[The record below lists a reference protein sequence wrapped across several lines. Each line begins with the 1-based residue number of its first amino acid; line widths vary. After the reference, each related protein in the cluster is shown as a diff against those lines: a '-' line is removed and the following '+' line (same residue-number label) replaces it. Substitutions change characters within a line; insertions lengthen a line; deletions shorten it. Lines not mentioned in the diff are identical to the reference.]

1 MESVQTFLAAHEEL
15 LFLVI
20 YGCVLAAVWVLHRW
34 LHIALFRFVHSSLG
48 LDLLSFA
55 RTPTLLVSLLAVT
68 QATLTV
74 IDAGRLQDFLS
85 AIVSM
90 GMIGAATWAAIRF
103 VGLAERRIQRRRPID
118 VVDNLQARRLQTQVR
133 VLARTA
139 DVLIAIVGIALML
152 MTIPA
157 IRQLGT
163 SLLASAGLAGLVAGL
178 AARPV
183 LSNLVAGI
191 QIALTQPIRMD
202 DVVIVQGEWGRIEEI
217 TSTYVVVRIWDDR
230 RLVTPLSYFIEHP
243 FENWTRSSS
252 ELLAPV
258 LLWTDYTVPL
268 EDVRRELS
276 RICRGSPNW
285 DGRVCQLDVV
295 DATERALQIR
305 ALTSAADASR
315 AWTLRCHVREEL
327 VRYLCEHVP
336 EALPR
341 YRARV
346 TAAEG
351 VKTSETGGVAV
362 PQS

>member
-1 MESVQTFLAAHEEL
+1 MELTQTFLATHEEL

-20 YGCVLAAVWVLHRW
+20 YGAVLAGAWIAHR
-34 LHIALFRFVHSSLG
+34 LIYAGLFSVIHSSMG

-55 RTPTLLVSLLAVT
+55 RRPSLLVALLAVT

-74 IDAGRLQDFLS
+74 VDAGRLQDFLS
-85 AIVSM
+85 SLVSM
-90 GMIGAATWAAIRF
+90 GMIGAATWTAIRF

-118 VVDNLQARRLQTQVR
+118 VPDNLQARRLQTQVR

-191 QIALTQPIRMD
+191 QIALTQPIRID
-202 DVVIVQGEWGRIEEI
+202 DVVIVEGEWGRIEEI
-217 TSTYVVVRIWDDR
+217 TSTYVVIRIWDER
-230 RLVTPLSYFIEHP
+230 RLITPLSYFIEHP
-243 FENWTRSSS
+243 FENWTRSSA

-268 EDVRRELS
+268 ENVRRELA
-276 RICRGSPNW
+276 RICRASPNW

-295 DATERALQIR
+295 DSSERALQIR

-315 AWTLRCHVREEL
+315 AWALRCHVREEL
-327 VRYLCEHVP
+327 VRYLCDNAP
-336 EALPR
+336 NALPR

-346 TAAEG
+346 MPPEAVDEG
-351 VKTSETGGVAV
+351 QVRHADIAF
-362 PQS
+362 

>member
-1 MESVQTFLAAHEEL
+1 MELVQSFLAAHEEL

-20 YGCVLAAVWVLHRW
+20 YGCVLAAGWIVHRC
-34 LHIALFRFVHSSLG
+34 LYGGLLKIVHSSLG
-48 LDLLSFA
+48 LDLLAFA
-55 RTPTLLVSLLAVT
+55 KTPSLLVALLAVT
-68 QATLTV
+68 QATLAIV
-74 IDAGRLQDFLS
+74 DAGRLQNLLS
-85 AIVSM
+85 AAVSM

-118 VVDNLQARRLQTQVR
+118 VADNLQARRLQTQVR

-139 DVLIAIVGIALML
+139 DVLIAIIGIALML

-191 QIALTQPIRMD
+191 QIALTQPIRID
-202 DVVIVQGEWGRIEEI
+202 DVVIVHGEWGRIEEI
-217 TSTYVVVRIWDDR
+217 TSTYVVVHIWDDR

-243 FENWTRSSS
+243 FENWTRSSA

-258 LLWTDYTVPL
+258 LLWTDYAAPL
-268 EDVRRELS
+268 EDIRRELS
-276 RICRGSPNW
+276 RVCRASPHW

-295 DATERALQIR
+295 DANERALQIR

-327 VRYLCEHVP
+327 VRYLCEHAP
-336 EALPR
+336 DALPQ
-341 YRARV
+341 YRALV
-346 TAAEG
+346 TARG
-351 VKTSETGGVAV
+351 AV
-362 PQS
+362 SPP